1 MINRK
6 YAEKL
11 IKSGKSDEKVAEKVG
26 CHIHSIKSMRLAMGI
41 SHSRNIDYEMVDVL
55 IEVGVQDEEI
65 ATMMECSIVTIAL
78 RRRKKGIKK
87 LHREYA
93 SGVEGVSYYPDIV
106 NMIMTG
112 LREEYKIKG
121 DFNEWAKTHK
131 KEVLAFQC

>member
-6 YAEKL
+6 YAERL
-11 IKSGKSDEKVAEKVG
+11 IKSGKSDKQISEKVG

-65 ATMMECSIVTIAL
+65 ATMMECSVVTIAL

-87 LHREYA
+87 RHREYA
-93 SGVEGVSYYPDIV
+93 TGIRGVPYYPNVV
-106 NMIMTG
+106 NMIINE

-131 KEVLAFQC
+131 KEVLGIRY